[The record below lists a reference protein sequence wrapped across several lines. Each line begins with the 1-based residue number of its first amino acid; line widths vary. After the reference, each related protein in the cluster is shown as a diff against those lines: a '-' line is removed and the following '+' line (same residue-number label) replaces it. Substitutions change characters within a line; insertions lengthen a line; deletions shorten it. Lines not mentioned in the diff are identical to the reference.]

1 MPNSS
6 EIAKLNQ
13 LLSDIKVL
21 AGSLSI
27 LDKATLNKD
36 QVSLATALD
45 EINFRVREIN
55 KTVSDFRLKK
65 SLTNPTNP
73 TNPKQALHL
82 EIDQVLVE
90 VSKPNPDAKVLH
102 SLLDVQLETLRKI
115 ALSEILTLSI
125 E

>member
-1 MPNSS
+1 VPNSD

-21 AGSLSI
+21 VGSLSI

-36 QVSLATALD
+36 QVSLRTALD
-45 EINFRVREIN
+45 AINFRVREIN
-55 KTVSDFRLKK
+55 ETVSNLRLKK

-73 TNPKQALHL
+73 TNPKLALHL
-82 EIDQVLVE
+82 EIEQVLVE

-102 SLLDVQLETLRKI
+102 SLLDDQLESLRKI

>member
-1 MPNSS
+1 MPNSN

-21 AGSLSI
+21 VGSLSI

-45 EINFRVREIN
+45 AINFRVREIN
-55 KTVSDFRLKK
+55 ETVSDL
-65 SLTNPTNP
+65 
-73 TNPKQALHL
+73 PKFMALP
-82 EIDQVLVE
+82 IDLLIVE

-102 SLLDVQLETLRKI
+102 SLLDNQLETLRKI